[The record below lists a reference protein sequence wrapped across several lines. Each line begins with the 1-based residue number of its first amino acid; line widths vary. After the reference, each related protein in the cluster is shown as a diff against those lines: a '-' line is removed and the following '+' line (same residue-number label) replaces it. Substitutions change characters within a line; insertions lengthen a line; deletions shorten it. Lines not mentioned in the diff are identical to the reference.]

1 LWAETKSF
9 DLLIDLN
16 KANQLGHLYWNIKQP
31 GNDSFDNSLIS
42 QDAFELLANYTKTKM
57 KGIPYFEQTLIHLE
71 RLIETLG

>member
-1 LWAETKSF
+1 
-9 DLLIDLN
+9 
-16 KANQLGHLYWNIKQP
+16 LYWTIKQP

-57 KGIPYFEQTLIHLE
+57 KGIPYFEQTLNHLE